1 MIRKIVISMTLLQLA
16 VDVYGQKTIPV
27 DLVKL
32 SKITLAESP
41 IVKQNILTISSAEGG
56 VNIQKS
62 TFDYQLI
69 TGVSLSHNALNL
81 FEADPRNEFIN
92 NQLNSRRTGALIGL
106 QKTFRSSLIAN
117 FNVDYTMASDNFPFN
132 SFSQNVGVTSKIIRF
147 RVHFL

>member
-41 IVKQNILTISSAEGG
+41 IVKQNILTVSSAEGG

-69 TGVSLSHNALNL
+69 TESL
-81 FEADPRNEFIN
+81 
-92 NQLNSRRTGALIGL
+92 
-106 QKTFRSSLIAN
+106 
-117 FNVDYTMASDNFPFN
+117 V
-132 SFSQNVGVTSKIIRF
+132 
-147 RVHFL
+147 VH